1 MAKVQLPNGD
11 ETSAARNDDSN
22 GPRRGFRCALDW
34 LKPVQVCEQCQNI
47 KWEPEEDTVEI
58 EIQPGMPDG
67 QVLFLE
73 GEGEQSADG
82 PPGDLKFV
90 LHELPHPI
98 FDRKGEN
105 LFLNVTI
112 SLQVNL
118 NSCH

>member
-1 MAKVQLPNGD
+1 MASVSK
-11 ETSAARNDDSN
+11 
-22 GPRRGFRCALDW
+22 
-34 LKPVQVCEQCQNI
+34 
-47 KWEPEEDTVEI
+47 PEEDTVEI

-73 GEGEQSADG
+73 AEGEQSADA

-112 SLQVNL
+112 SLQVDLQQNL
-118 NSCH
+118 